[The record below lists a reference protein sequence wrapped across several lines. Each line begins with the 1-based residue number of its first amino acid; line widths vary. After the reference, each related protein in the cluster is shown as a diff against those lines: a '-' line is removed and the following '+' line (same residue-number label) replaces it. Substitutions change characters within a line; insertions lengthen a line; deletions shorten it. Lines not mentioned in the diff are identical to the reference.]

1 MKLILLDRDGVIN
14 VNYPQSVLHP
24 NDMQLLPGSG
34 SAIRLLNERGYKTCV
49 VTNQSAVGR
58 GQLTPDDL
66 AVIHDCLLDH
76 LAAEGAFVDHLIYCP
91 DTAVAPNYRRKPGPG
106 MLLEAM
112 ALFDA
117 APEETIMI
125 GDHIRDLEAA
135 FIVGVHR
142 VLVLTGHG
150 SNMQLDPVLETLAPI
165 QIYNDLLAATQ
176 AILQGSFEEAPPSSA

>member
-1 MKLILLDRDGVIN
+1 
-14 VNYPQSVLHP
+14 
-24 NDMQLLPGSG
+24 
-34 SAIRLLNERGYKTCV
+34 
-49 VTNQSAVGR
+49 
-58 GQLTPDDL
+58 
-66 AVIHDCLLDH
+66 
-76 LAAEGAFVDHLIYCP
+76 
-91 DTAVAPNYRRKPGPG
+91 